1 MRIKK
6 RLSLVAVV
14 TVLII
19 LSGVQQARSQTQT
32 QDFVASVPINHAHVS
47 LSCGGDL
54 QAVINAAIGPTLIT
68 VAHLQKDGKTRC
80 NWGSYALPW
89 RNDNA
94 IVTIA
99 TDGTIPADGKR
110 TQAGDSYLALF
121 TANCA
126 TGQGYYQV
134 FFPAGTAPTNTAGH
148 PPHGYA
154 FAGLEITAPND
165 TACASYGLV
174 TLGAYTT
181 GTVTSAD
188 LPSQFT
194 FSHCYI
200 HGANADQEIG
210 RGISMVGNN
219 LTVTDSTISEIHSTF
234 IESNTIYGCTM
245 VGNWTIENN
254 DLQAAGETLFVCG
267 SEGQMAMASPG
278 NFSIRYN
285 WIHKNPAWRN
295 YVSKS
300 GSPYIMKNLLEFKSM
315 NGAVIDSNVFE
326 YSWNESQEGYAIVFT
341 PRYLGDGLHT
351 VKNISV
357 TNNIIRHVAMGVVI
371 GLYDDSTCPAV
382 HPYNTCLEAGGGSE
396 NFTFRNNLVD
406 DLSGDHWGD
415 GGSSYAFLLTTIT
428 APGATRPFTPGVVI
442 DHNTIVSGGANINS
456 CDLYYS
462 VVGGAWPPA
471 KAATSVQ
478 VTYNIFPFAT
488 CRDGATGPTAI
499 LPGTQFN
506 HNSMAISFNPQA
518 AWDTT
523 FPGKSNLASST
534 ANPDG
539 RGANLQQ
546 LQSLET
552 MVKSG
557 RRPASSNSVGIP
569 R

>member
-1 MRIKK
+1 MKTEARP
-6 RLSLVAVV
+6 SLVAVV
-14 TVLII
+14 TILTI
-19 LSGVQQARSQTQT
+19 LSGVQQARSQTKG
-32 QDFVASVPINHAHVS
+32 VATSGPINYSHLSV
-47 LSCGGDL
+47 SCGGDL
-54 QAVINAAIGPTLIT
+54 QAAINAATGPTSIT

-80 NWGSYALPW
+80 NWGSYTLPW

-94 IVTIA
+94 VVTIE

-126 TGQGYYQV
+126 AGQGYYEV
-134 FFPAGTAPTNTAGH
+134 FFPAYTAPTNTAGH

-181 GTVTSAD
+181 GTILFAD
-188 LPSQFT
+188 MPYQFT

-267 SEGQMAMASPG
+267 SEGQMAMNSPT

-295 YVSKS
+295 YVTKS
-300 GSPYIMKNLLEFKSM
+300 GAPYIMKNLLEFKSM

-326 YSWNESQEGYAIVFT
+326 YSWNQSQQGYAMVFT

-357 TNNIIRHVAMGVVI
+357 TNNVIRHVAMGVVI
-371 GLYDDSTCPAV
+371 GLYDDGTCPTI
-382 HPYNTCLEAGGGSE
+382 HPYDTCLEAGGGAQ
-396 NFTFRNNLVD
+396 NYTIRNNLVD
-406 DLSGDHWGD
+406 DISGDNWG
-415 GGSSYAFLLTTIT
+415 GGESSYAFLLTAIT
-428 APGATRPFTPGVVI
+428 APGVTRPFTPGVVI

-462 VVGGAWPPA
+462 VVGGGAWPPA
-471 KAATSVQ
+471 KPATSVQ
-478 VTYNIFPFAT
+478 VSYNMFPFAT
-488 CRDGATGPTAI
+488 CRDAATGPTAI

-506 HNSMAISFNPQA
+506 HNSMAISFNPQS
-518 AWDTT
+518 AWDAT
-523 FPGKSNLASST
+523 FPGQSNLANST

-552 MVKSG
+552 LVKSG
-557 RRPASSNSVGIP
+557 RRPASSYSVGIP